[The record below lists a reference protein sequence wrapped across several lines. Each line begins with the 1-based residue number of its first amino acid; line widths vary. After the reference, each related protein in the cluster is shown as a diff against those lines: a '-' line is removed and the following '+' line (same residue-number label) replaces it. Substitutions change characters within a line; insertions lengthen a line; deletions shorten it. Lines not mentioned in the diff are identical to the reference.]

1 MTVMGTAHGHS
12 PEHYNENIA
21 WHGNYLE
28 PTHKNMMQANLVCI
42 HNICIAVYVVA
53 YRPTYL
59 FMQCITYKSMQM
71 VIPENEVKNVNV
83 LMPIWLLEQWC
94 SMGLLKCLM
103 QAKDQESSQSKN
115 F

>member
-1 MTVMGTAHGHS
+1 MTVMGTAHGHC
-12 PEHYNENIA
+12 PKHYNQNIA
-21 WHGNYLE
+21 WHGNY
-28 PTHKNMMQANLVCI
+28 HYHYMMQAILVCI
-42 HNICIAVYVVA
+42 YNICIAVYVVA
-53 YRPTYL
+53 YRPTYM

-94 SMGLLKCLM
+94 SMGLLKCFM